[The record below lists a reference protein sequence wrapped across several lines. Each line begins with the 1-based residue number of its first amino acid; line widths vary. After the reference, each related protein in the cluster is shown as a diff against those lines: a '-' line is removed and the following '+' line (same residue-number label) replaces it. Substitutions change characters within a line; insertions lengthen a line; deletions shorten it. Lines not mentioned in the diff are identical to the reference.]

1 MIPVD
6 DFNFRY
12 AMTYSYNKSQ
22 EEVDFDSD
30 LSELTDLAYLSGYI
44 NIVFYERKDG
54 FWVEIDARKEMAE
67 SQKRREQEKK
77 DDSRK
82 LAEWKVWVFGPK
94 NLGAWWSM
102 HYTEEDAL
110 KTASK
115 LPVEM
120 RATVTK
126 ENSRC
131 YQDWENPPALEN
143 ITKFKT
149 VFN

>member
-1 MIPVD
+1 MTFVD

-12 AMTYSYNKSQ
+12 AMTYSYNKS
-22 EEVDFDSD
+22 EEVDFHSE
-30 LSELTDLAYLSGYI
+30 LSELTDLACMSEYT

-67 SQKRREQEKK
+67 SQVRREQEEK
-77 DDSRK
+77 DGSRK

-94 NLGAWWSM
+94 NLGALWST

-126 ENSRC
+126 ENSRNTR
-131 YQDWENPPALEN
+131 DWENPPVLED

-149 VFN
+149 VLN

>member
-1 MIPVD
+1 
-6 DFNFRY
+6 
-12 AMTYSYNKSQ
+12 MTYSYNKS
-22 EEVDFDSD
+22 EEVDFHSE
-30 LSELTDLAYLSGYI
+30 LSELTDLACMSEYT

-67 SQKRREQEKK
+67 SQVRREQEEK
-77 DDSRK
+77 DGSRK

-94 NLGAWWSM
+94 NLGALWST

-126 ENSRC
+126 ENSRNTR
-131 YQDWENPPALEN
+131 DWENPPVLED

-149 VFN
+149 VLN